1 MSVELRE
8 KENASI
14 SYTIKAELYPN
25 DGWHDHKDSWIPLS
39 VISPIDTSFAKY
51 RQSVTASGRTSVG
64 CCATPFRT
72 TSLDI
77 CTDKQGFHAG
87 ESISFTGVLINRS
100 KDLLKS
106 SITLCQE
113 LLFNRHESEAGE
125 PFSMFKVLKTVQ
137 TDDLLPCSRLVWEEN
152 GIAIPPRTPLS
163 ILNCHLFQLR
173 YFAEVTGNMLF
184 QIFFTRKTKTI
195 TISSKFCAPKVTLR
209 NSDDQKILSVELP
222 FTVGTAPPPPTRVS
236 LRGAHLLRV
245 KRTLETVT

>member
-173 YFAEVTGNMLF
+173 YFAEVT
-184 QIFFTRKTKTI
+184 
-195 TISSKFCAPKVTLR
+195 LR